1 VIDFITQRLYQLGIV
16 PELLPHVCGNY
27 RTSSIYGHHS
37 SESSCQRASFEIVA
51 QLHPTP
57 AVAGAARDIACA
69 EIRYESFELAAPL
82 GWVDYQGNSEFIVG
96 IARL

>member
-1 VIDFITQRLYQLGIV
+1 MDT
-16 PELLPHVCGNY
+16 N
-27 RTSSIYGHHS
+27 S

-69 EIRYESFELAAPL
+69 EIRRYESFGVATLPL
-82 GWVDYQGNSEFIVG
+82 GWVDYQGNCEFIVES
-96 IARL
+96 ARL